1 MTARLAG
8 RESPA
13 HDENDRRTRAL
24 ALLTATALFLASIEY
39 VIPKPVPFLKLGL
52 ANLPVLVALTV
63 MRPREIL
70 TLVALKVAGQGIVQ
84 GTLFSY
90 IVLFSAVGSLASA
103 VVMIALHRGA
113 GRYVSLVGVSVMGAL
128 ASNLA
133 QIVAARLIIFG
144 ASAWLIAPAFLITG
158 TVSALLLGLF
168 AERFVRRSKWLA
180 EFRSWCAAADRP
192 VPEAGG
198 AVTSRR
204 CRADRSGP
212 GSTAPAP

>member
-1 MTARLAG
+1 MEDHRQ
-8 RESPA
+8 
-13 HDENDRRTRAL
+13 RAL
-24 ALLTATALFLASIEY
+24 ALLAAAALFLASVEY

-63 MRPREIL
+63 MGPREVL
-70 TLVALKVAGQGIVQ
+70 TLVALKVVGQGIVQ

-90 IVLFSAVGSLASA
+90 IVLFSAAGSLASA
-103 VVMIALHRGA
+103 LVMLLLYHGA
-113 GRYVSLVGVSVMGAL
+113 GRHISLVGVSIMGAL

-133 QIVAARLIIFG
+133 QVAAARLIIFG
-144 ASAWLIAPAFLITG
+144 ESAWLIAPAFLITG

-168 AERFVRRSKWLA
+168 AERFVARSQWLREFRLTCAARRSA
-180 EFRSWCAAADRP
+180 PASPGCAA
-192 VPEAGG
+192 
-198 AVTSRR
+198 TSPR